1 MRIGYRFNSLCPAP
15 LNTPLL
21 QDWLGDDKEK
31 RQRREI
37 HFPTGRF
44 GEAIE
49 QAQMVVFL
57 ASDDA
62 SFVNAQEMIVD
73 GGMTKVSS
81 PGMMGGFSDGFR
93 HMLRQR
99 VRRLRRRRTRPGF
112 RNPMGR
118 RRGFMIPYMGYSRV
132 GVDCLATLLIGC
144 IALKHYRACFGL
156 DTL

>member
-1 MRIGYRFNSLCPAP
+1 MSLPWEGSGRLLIRIGYRFNSLCPAP

-37 HFPTGRF
+37 HFPQGRF

-73 GGMTKVSS
+73 GGMTRVSLS
-81 PGMMGGFSDGFR
+81 GLRGDFADEFR
-93 HMLRQR
+93 HMLLQR

-112 RNPMGR
+112 RNRMGR
-118 RRGFMIPYMGYSRV
+118 RGG
-132 GVDCLATLLIGC
+132 
-144 IALKHYRACFGL
+144 GL
-156 DTL
+156 